1 VFMHSH
7 VQAPPRYGAKAGS
20 RPMLFSTSDLA
31 DFGWS
36 SFFQSQL
43 GPDTGD
49 GTTPVR
55 VVAVHRGGLDV
66 AGPGI
71 ATRLAPFRG
80 DPDDD
85 ESAATVGDWLLLD
98 RAARRPVR
106 RLARK
111 SLFKRGT
118 AGLTSHVQLIAAN
131 VDTLFV
137 VSSCNQEFNQARLER
152 YLALARDAEVTP
164 VVVLTK
170 ADLTDAPA
178 DFARRA
184 ARLMPGLLVETVDA
198 RERESTACL
207 EAWCG
212 HGQTVAL
219 VGSSGVGKSTLINT
233 LAGTALATRGTVA
246 DDRGSHTTTGR
257 SLHRLP
263 AGGWLVDTPGM
274 RELQLADVKD
284 GLDALFADIVALAE
298 SCRFAD
304 CRHES
309 EPGCAVRAAIEA
321 GTLDADRLQRRRK
334 LAAEEARNRGDRTE
348 RLERLARER
357 MLGKMVKRIMQD
369 KRRRQDG
376 SR

>member
-1 VFMHSH
+1 MHSWI
-7 VQAPPRYGAKAGS
+7 
-20 RPMLFSTSDLA
+20 SDLA
-31 DFGWS
+31 DLGWNP
-36 SFFQSQL
+36 FLQSQL
-43 GPDTGD
+43 DPDRRD
-49 GTTPVR
+49 HATPVR
-55 VVAVHRGGLDV
+55 VMAVHRGGLDV

-71 ATRLAPFRG
+71 RARIPPFASG
-80 DPDDD
+80 PGDDD
-85 ESAATVGDWLLLD
+85 RATIGDWLLLD
-98 RAARRPVR
+98 RAHRPLR
-106 RLARK
+106 LLARK

-137 VSSCNQEFNQARLER
+137 VSSCNQDLNPARLER
-152 YLALARDAEVTP
+152 YLALARDADVTP
-164 VVVLTK
+164 VIVLTK
-170 ADLTDAPA
+170 ADLADAPG
-178 DFARRA
+178 DFVRGA

-198 RERESTACL
+198 RDRSSIACL

-219 VGSSGVGKSTLINT
+219 MGSSGVGKSTLINT
-233 LAGTALATRGTVA
+233 MTGTALATQNTVA
-246 DDRGSHTTTGR
+246 DDRGRHTTTGR

-263 AGGWLVDTPGM
+263 AGGWLLDTPGM

-309 EPGCAVRAAIEA
+309 EPGCAVRAAVEA
-321 GTLDADRLQRRRK
+321 GTLDPDRLRRQRK
-334 LAAEEARNRGDRTE
+334 LAAEEARNSEGRSE

-357 MLGKMVKRIMQD
+357 MLGKMVKKIMQD
-369 KRRRQDG
+369 KRRRQDP
-376 SR
+376 